1 MAHRAGEVPMFDL
14 LPVDAVDDVLPA
26 YRGTPIER
34 LLRSHNLGEP
44 GPAASRPELFVA
56 TCIDNRE
63 TLALPPRFAYVLRTA
78 GVRLHGNEFELAY
91 AVAIGGVTAV
101 ALIAHTDCGMAHVRH
116 RRDEFVRGLVARGGV
131 GADEAGAHFDAHLA
145 AYALGDPV
153 ATVVAEAAE
162 VRAWLPRLLVA
173 PLLYRVEDNRLAQ
186 IAESAGA

>member
-1 MAHRAGEVPMFDL
+1 MFDL
-14 LPVDAVDDVLPA
+14 LPFNAGDDILPA

-34 LLRSHNLGEP
+34 LLRAHNLGEP
-44 GPAASRPELFVA
+44 GPAASRPELFIA

-63 TLALPPRFAYVLRTA
+63 TLAFPPGFAFVLRTA

-91 AVAIGGVTAV
+91 AVAVGGVSAV
-101 ALIAHTDCGMAHVRH
+101 ALIAHTDCGMAHVRD

-153 ATVVAEAAE
+153 ATVVEEAEE

-173 PLLYRVEDNRLAQ
+173 PLLYRIEDGRLAQ
-186 IAESAGA
+186 VAEPSAA